1 MAWGRTLALTLSRR
15 IRPPLG
21 DRIAVSGGIGRS
33 CSKPFSTLVSRVTAG
48 SFFAGAVGLS
58 VGVPSPSWAHE
69 DRSHSQKSEGQ
80 RFSGAVVVITGGGGN
95 FGRAGAE
102 YFKKQGAYVVLLDA
116 FEKGLRD
123 AEDYLKTVPGPQ
135 GMAMVCDIT
144 KDESVTAAVAAVE
157 RKMGKITHLWNNAG
171 IQGAMKMSDEYPI
184 ADFAKVQ
191 EINVVG
197 SFRVLQAV
205 ANSMKKTGGGVIVN
219 TASVAALRGSP
230 TMPAY
235 VASKAAII
243 GMTMSVAKDY
253 APHNIRINAV
263 SPALI
268 GPGFM
273 WDNQNNLQAAS
284 GSPYYARDPETLGK
298 NKIAGV
304 PMKRLG
310 SIEEVV
316 KSVAFLLSEES
327 SYITGTNLVVDGG
340 FQMR

>member
-1 MAWGRTLALTLSRR
+1 
-15 IRPPLG
+15 
-21 DRIAVSGGIGRS
+21 
-33 CSKPFSTLVSRVTAG
+33 
-48 SFFAGAVGLS
+48 
-58 VGVPSPSWAHE
+58 
-69 DRSHSQKSEGQ
+69 
-80 RFSGAVVVITGGGGN
+80 
-95 FGRAGAE
+95 
-102 YFKKQGAYVVLLDA
+102 
-116 FEKGLRD
+116 
-123 AEDYLKTVPGPQ
+123 
-135 GMAMVCDIT
+135 
-144 KDESVTAAVAAVE
+144 
-157 RKMGKITHLWNNAG
+157 MGKITHLWNNAG
-171 IQGAMKMSDEYPI
+171 IQGVMKMSEEYPV

-243 GMTMSVAKDY
+243 GLTMSVAKDL
-253 APHNIRINAV
+253 APYNIRVNAV

-273 WDNQNNLQAAS
+273 WDRQNELQAKT
-284 GSPYYARDPETLGK
+284 GSPYYSSDPETLAK
-298 NKIAGV
+298 NKIGGV

-310 SIEEVV
+310 SIDEVIQG
-316 KSVAFLLSEES
+316 VAFLMSEDS
-327 SYITGTNLVVDGG
+327 SYITGTNLIIDGG

>member
-1 MAWGRTLALTLSRR
+1 MAWGRTLAATLSRR
-15 IRPPLG
+15 LRTPVG
-21 DRIAVSGGIGRS
+21 ERAVVLGGIGRS
-33 CSKPFSTLVSRVTAG
+33 RGKQFSTLVSRVTTG

-58 VGVPSPSWAHE
+58 CGVPSLSWAKE
-69 DRSHSQKSEGQ
+69 DNIESKESQ

-102 YFKKQGAYVVLLDA
+102 YFKKQGAQVVLLDA

-123 AEDYLKTVPGPQ
+123 SEDYLKSVPGPQ

-171 IQGAMKMSDEYPI
+171 IQGVMKMSDEYPI
-184 ADFAKVQ
+184 LDFAKVQ

-243 GMTMSVAKDY
+243 GLTLSVAKDY

-273 WDNQNNLQAAS
+273 WDNQNSLQAAS
-284 GSPYYARDPETLGK
+284 GSPYYSPDPETLGK
-298 NKIAGV
+298 NKIAAV

-310 SIEEVV
+310 SIEEVI
-316 KSVAFLLSEES
+316 KSVAFLLSDDS
-327 SYITGTNLVVDGG
+327 SYITGTNLIVDGG

>member
-1 MAWGRTLALTLSRR
+1 MAWAQTLAVTLSRR
-15 IRPPLG
+15 IRTPIG
-21 DRIAVSGGIGRS
+21 ERIAALGGVVR
-33 CSKPFSTLVSRVTAG
+33 CRQPFSVLVSRATTG

-58 VGVPSPSWAHE
+58 FGVQSLSWAHE
-69 DRSHSQKSEGQ
+69 DHSHSQESRGQ
-80 RFSGAVVVITGGGGN
+80 RFNGAVVVITGGGGN

-102 YFKKQGAYVVLLDA
+102 YFKRHGAHVVVLDA

-123 AEDYLKTVPGPQ
+123 TEDHLKTVPGPQ
-135 GMAMVCDIT
+135 GMAMMCDIT
-144 KDESVTAAVAAVE
+144 NDESVTAAVAAVE
-157 RKMGKITHLWNNAG
+157 MKMGKITHLWNNAG
-171 IQGAMKMSDEYPI
+171 IQGVMKMSDEYPV

-243 GMTMSVAKDY
+243 GMTLSVAKDY

-284 GSPYYARDPETLGK
+284 GSPYYARDPEALGR

-310 SIEEVV
+310 SIDEVV
-316 KSVAFLLSEES
+316 KSVAFLLSEDS
-327 SYITGTNLVVDGG
+327 SYITGTNLIVDGG

>member
-1 MAWGRTLALTLSRR
+1 MA
-15 IRPPLG
+15 I
-21 DRIAVSGGIGRS
+21 
-33 CSKPFSTLVSRVTAG
+33 
-48 SFFAGAVGLS
+48 
-58 VGVPSPSWAHE
+58 
-69 DRSHSQKSEGQ
+69 
-80 RFSGAVVVITGGGGN
+80 
-95 FGRAGAE
+95 
-102 YFKKQGAYVVLLDA
+102 
-116 FEKGLRD
+116 
-123 AEDYLKTVPGPQ
+123 
-135 GMAMVCDIT
+135 VCDVT
-144 KDESVTAAVAAVE
+144 SDSSVNAAVAAVE
-157 RKMGKITHLWNNAG
+157 KEMGKVTHLWNNAG
-171 IQGAMKMSDEYPI
+171 YQGVMKMTEEYPVS
-184 ADFAKVQ
+184 DFQRVQ
-191 EINVVG
+191 DINVVG
-197 SFRVLQAV
+197 GFRVLQAF

-284 GSPYYARDPETLGK
+284 GSPYYSSDPETLGK

-316 KSVAFLLSEES
+316 KSVGFLLSEDS
-327 SYITGTNLVVDGG
+327 SYITGTNLIVDGG

>member
-1 MAWGRTLALTLSRR
+1 MAWARTLASTLSRR
-15 IRPPLG
+15 IRTPVG
-21 DRIAVSGGIGRS
+21 ERFVVSAGSGRS
-33 CSKPFSTLVSRVTAG
+33 CGRPFSTLVSRVTTG
-48 SFFAGAVGLS
+48 SLFAGAVGLS
-58 VGVPSPSWAHE
+58 VGVPSLSRAHE
-69 DRSHSQKSEGQ
+69 DHSHSHESQGQ

-102 YFKKQGAYVVLLDA
+102 HFKKQGARVVLLDA
-116 FEKGLRD
+116 FEKGLKD
-123 AEDYLKTVPGPQ
+123 SEKYLETVPGPQ

-144 KDESVTAAVAAVE
+144 SDESVTKAVAAVE
-157 RKMGKITHLWNNAG
+157 KQMGKITHLWNNAG
-171 IQGAMKMSDEYPI
+171 IQGVMKMSEEYPV

-243 GMTMSVAKDY
+243 GLTMSVGKDY

>member
-1 MAWGRTLALTLSRR
+1 MVWGRTFAVRLSRR
-15 IRPPLG
+15 IRTPAVE
-21 DRIAVSGGIGRS
+21 RIAVWGGLSRQ
-33 CSKPFSTLVSRVTAG
+33 CNKPFSTLMSRITRG
-48 SFFAGAVGLS
+48 SVFAGAVGLS
-58 VGVPSPSWAHE
+58 LGVPSLAYAQEEQPQSKE
-69 DRSHSQKSEGQ
+69 SQGQ
-80 RFSGAVVVITGGGGN
+80 RFSGAVVIITGGGGN
-95 FGRAGAE
+95 FGRAGGE
-102 YFKKQGAYVVLLDA
+102 YLKRQGAYVVLLDA

-123 AEDYLKTVPGPQ
+123 SEDYLKTVPGPEA
-135 GMAMVCDIT
+135 MAMVCDIT

-171 IQGAMKMSDEYPI
+171 IQGVMKMSEEYPV

-243 GMTMSVAKDY
+243 GLTMSVAKDY

-284 GSPYYARDPETLGK
+284 GSPYYHRDPETLGK

-316 KSVAFLLSEES
+316 KSVAFLLSDDS
-327 SYITGTNLVVDGG
+327 SYITGTNLIIDGG

>member
-1 MAWGRTLALTLSRR
+1 MFFGSTFALTLSRR
-15 IRPPLG
+15 IRTPVG
-21 DRIAVSGGIGRS
+21 KRIAVWGGVGRS
-33 CSKPFSTLVSRVTAG
+33 CSKPFSSVVARVTTG
-48 SFFAGAVGLS
+48 SLFVGAVGLS
-58 VGVPSPSWAHE
+58 CGAPNLALAQE
-69 DRSHSQKSEGQ
+69 DKSQPKESQSQ
-80 RFSGAVVVITGGGGN
+80 RFSGSVVVITGGGGN

-102 YFKKQGAYVVLLDA
+102 YFKRQGACVVLLDA
-116 FEKGLRD
+116 SEKGLRES
-123 AEDYLKTVPGPQ
+123 EDYLKTVPGPE

-144 KDESVTAAVAAVE
+144 KDESVAAAVASVE

-171 IQGAMKMSDEYPI
+171 IQGAMKMSDEYPV

-253 APHNIRINAV
+253 APHNVRINAV

-310 SIEEVV
+310 SIEEVI
-316 KSVAFLLSEES
+316 KSVAFLLSDDS
-327 SYITGTNLVVDGG
+327 SYITGTNLIVDGG

>member
-1 MAWGRTLALTLSRR
+1 MACGRALAATLSRR
-15 IRPPLG
+15 IRTPVG
-21 DRIAVSGGIGRS
+21 ERVAAWGATGRS
-33 CSKPFSTLVSRVTAG
+33 CSKPFSTVVSRVTTG
-48 SFFAGAVGLS
+48 SLFAGAVGFS
-58 VGVPSPSWAHE
+58 FGVPSLALAQE
-69 DRSHSQKSEGQ
+69 DRIGSQATGGQ
-80 RFSGAVVVITGGGGN
+80 RFSGAVVIITGGGGN

-102 YFKKQGAYVVLLDA
+102 YFKRQGAYVVLLDA
-116 FEKGLRD
+116 SEKGLRESE
-123 AEDYLKTVPGPQ
+123 AYLKAVPGPD
-135 GMAMVCDIT
+135 GMAMVCDVT
-144 KDESVTAAVAAVE
+144 KDDSVTAAVASVE
-157 RKMGKITHLWNNAG
+157 AKMGKITHLWNNAG
-171 IQGAMKMSDEYPI
+171 IQGVMKMSDEYPVS
-184 ADFAKVQ
+184 DFAKVQ

-197 SFRVLQAV
+197 SFRVLQVV

-327 SYITGTNLVVDGG
+327 SYITGTNLIVDGG

>member
-1 MAWGRTLALTLSRR
+1 
-15 IRPPLG
+15 
-21 DRIAVSGGIGRS
+21 
-33 CSKPFSTLVSRVTAG
+33 
-48 SFFAGAVGLS
+48 
-58 VGVPSPSWAHE
+58 
-69 DRSHSQKSEGQ
+69 
-80 RFSGAVVVITGGGGN
+80 
-95 FGRAGAE
+95 
-102 YFKKQGAYVVLLDA
+102 
-116 FEKGLRD
+116 
-123 AEDYLKTVPGPQ
+123 
-135 GMAMVCDIT
+135 
-144 KDESVTAAVAAVE
+144 
-157 RKMGKITHLWNNAG
+157 MG
-171 IQGAMKMSDEYPI
+171 
-184 ADFAKVQ
+184 AKVQ

-243 GMTMSVAKDY
+243 GLTMSVAKDY

-284 GSPYYARDPETLGK
+284 GSPYYNRDPETLGK
-298 NKIAGV
+298 SKIAGV

-310 SIEEVV
+310 SIDEVV
-316 KSVAFLLSEES
+316 KAVAFLLSDES
-327 SYITGTNLVVDGG
+327 SYVTGTNLIIDGG
-340 FQMR
+340 FCMR